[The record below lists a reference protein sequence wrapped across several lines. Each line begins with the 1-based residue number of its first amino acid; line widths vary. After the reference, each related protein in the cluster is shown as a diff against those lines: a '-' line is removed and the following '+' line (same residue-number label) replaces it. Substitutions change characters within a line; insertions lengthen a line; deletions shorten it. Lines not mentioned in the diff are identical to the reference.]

1 MLLPNP
7 LPGRTMVGTFVTG
20 VSCDCGRIPMTEPAA
35 APSGPGTTG
44 APARARRNPL
54 STHPI
59 TSLIIGLLLLASIF
73 FALYVPLYGRLT
85 PKVGDWPFFYF
96 YLLAFMPVMALVL
109 WVVTL
114 LQRRLDTQ
122 EGGPR

>member
-1 MLLPNP
+1 
-7 LPGRTMVGTFVTG
+7 
-20 VSCDCGRIPMTEPAA
+20 MTEPAA
-35 APSGPGTTG
+35 TSRGPGTTG
-44 APARARRNPL
+44 APPEARRNPL

-59 TSLIIGLLLLASIF
+59 ISLLIGLLLLASIF

-96 YLLAFMPVMALVL
+96 YLLAYMPLVALVL

-114 LQRRLDTQ
+114 LQRRLDTPK
-122 EGGPR
+122 GGPR

>member
-1 MLLPNP
+1 
-7 LPGRTMVGTFVTG
+7 
-20 VSCDCGRIPMTEPAA
+20 MTQPTAA
-35 APSGPGTTG
+35 SSGPPAPDG
-44 APARARRNPL
+44 APGARRNPL

-59 TSLIIGLLLLASIF
+59 ASLLIGLLLLASIF

>member
-1 MLLPNP
+1 
-7 LPGRTMVGTFVTG
+7 
-20 VSCDCGRIPMTEPAA
+20 MTEPAA

-44 APARARRNPL
+44 APPEARRNPL
-54 STHPI
+54 SAHPI
-59 TSLIIGLLLLASIF
+59 TSLLIGVLLLASIF

-114 LQRRLDTQ
+114 LQRRLDTRA
-122 EGGPR
+122 GGAR